1 MPHKGSRRGSIF
13 PGSYEKKNMAMR
25 GTISSIVGGAG
36 AGAGEL
42 IIQGPIVGVPQGEP
56 AMVPE
61 I

>member
-1 MPHKGSRRGSIF
+1 
-13 PGSYEKKNMAMR
+13 MAMR